1 MGILKNIIY
10 RVSRKIFL
18 KNFRNQSI
26 FPYYHLVSDNNIQ
39 HIENLYQYKN
49 VEQFLYDIKLLT
61 SNYKSLNP
69 KDLFENKISK
79 NSFLL
84 TFDDGLQEVYTV
96 IYPILKQNNISAIF
110 FINPNFIDN
119 KEALYKHYISIIISN
134 LNNCGYK
141 NETLL
146 TISKM
151 LSFSYTS
158 VKEFKNNIKNIKFSD
173 KDKLKNVL
181 LFLGLNIDN
190 YLLENTP
197 YLTKIQIQE
206 MIDNGFYFGGHTM
219 SHPPL
224 NQLDFDEQKIE
235 IISSIEWFKIN
246 FGINYTLFAFPFT
259 DKNITKKVFNSIFE
273 YDKNSRIFGNSGI
286 KEDFDPR
293 IIQRFSLENPNKSSE
308 KQIVTEHLYKIVN
321 KLIGKYKIKRND

>member
-26 FPYYHLVSDNNIQ
+26 FPYYHLVSDNNIP

-134 LNNCGYK
+134 LNNYGYK

-158 VKEFKNNIKNIKFSD
+158 VKEFKNNIKNVKFSN
-173 KDKLKNVL
+173 KEKLENVL
-181 LFLGLNIDN
+181 LFLNINTDN
-190 YLLENTP
+190 YLIENTP

-224 NQLDFDEQKIE
+224 YQLDFDEQKIE
-235 IISSIEWFKIN
+235 IISSIEWLKIN
-246 FGINYTLFAFPFT
+246 FGINYTLFAFPFS
-259 DKNITKKVFNSIFE
+259 DRDVSKKVFNSIFE
-273 YDKNSRIFGNSGI
+273 YDKNARIFGNSGL
-286 KEDFDPR
+286 KEDFDSR
-293 IIQRFSLENPNKSSE
+293 IIQRFSLENPNKSTE
-308 KQIVTEHLYKIVN
+308 KQIVTENLYKIVN
-321 KLIGKYKIKRND
+321 KIIGKYKIKRND